1 MSDVY
6 EVTEES
12 PDSNY
17 ATVMHV
23 PEDFMAQHEGAL
35 YILSRNR
42 ETGEVKLVKDIPPK
56 EELDLL
62 PEDEFDR
69 DYKVHSNGT
78 CGMSAGFQYAVAE
91 RKGEE
96 E

>member
-1 MSDVY
+1 MDVY

-35 YILSRNR
+35 CILSRNR
-42 ETGEVKLVKDIPPK
+42 ETACA
-56 EELDLL
+56 
-62 PEDEFDR
+62 F
-69 DYKVHSNGT
+69 
-78 CGMSAGFQYAVAE
+78 SA
-91 RKGEE
+91 
-96 E
+96 